1 MKTALKDKKI
11 LKAPKTLL
19 YSLLRPVGWITF
31 HTVFP
36 LKVINKDGLQYL
48 KAPYILIANHKNAI
62 DPGVLGWLCPH
73 ELWCLGKKELVQ
85 KPFFSWLL
93 EKQLHMIPV
102 SRHNFDLQAMRS
114 CIKTL
119 KEGKVLCIFPE
130 GTRHLEHLMEKIE
143 KGVALLALRQ
153 KMDLVPV
160 YIDGKLKPFRMN
172 MAVVGEPIKTTEFFE
187 DGYTE
192 QNADRLVEMVR
203 ERFYRLRDMLPNRK
217 NLSDTGEGFGGGE
230 K

>member
-1 MKTALKDKKI
+1 
-11 LKAPKTLL
+11 
-19 YSLLRPVGWITF
+19 
-31 HTVFP
+31 
-36 LKVINKDGLQYL
+36 
-48 KAPYILIANHKNAI
+48 
-62 DPGVLGWLCPH
+62 
-73 ELWCLGKKELVQ
+73 
-85 KPFFSWLL
+85 
-93 EKQLHMIPV
+93 
-102 SRHNFDLQAMRS
+102 MRS
-114 CIKTL
+114 CINTL